1 MAYKVIDIQGV
12 GPAYAQKL
20 EAAGIITVKH
30 LLAKGATA
38 KGRKAIE
45 VETGIRADLILTWVN
60 HADLFR
66 VKGVGPQFAEL
77 LEAAGVDTV
86 KELATRNAANLE
98 AKLVELNEVKHLTRR
113 TPALV
118 EVEKYVERA
127 KKLEPVVTY

>member
-20 EAAGIITVKH
+20 EAAGIITVKQ

-45 VETGIRADLILTWVN
+45 EETGIRADLILTWVN

-86 KELATRNAANLE
+86 KELATRKPANLE
-98 AKLVELNEVKHLTRR
+98 AKLVEVNEAKHLTRR

-127 KKLEPVVTY
+127 KKLDAVVTY